1 MTGRSSNQEIEMTV
15 PAKLSVFLAA
25 TATYALARML
35 APAAADGELEQA
47 KLIIEHNATDKDT
60 GFQVFIDGDG
70 WERLE
75 IVGPNGVVTEVQGRG
90 SVNDLGLTELFFESV
105 EPENAKLPIAQVLA
119 MFPPGEYKFQAAA
132 SKLGGE
138 SGTLVGTARLTHK
151 IPVGVTLVEPAE
163 DAVLPKGDVKVR
175 WEPSGKALDGSPVKI
190 ISYQLIIEKD
200 EEPHPRMIGK
210 RGLSMYLAPSVTQ
223 ITIPAAFFE
232 PETEYE
238 WEVLAIEDSGNQTLQ
253 SSAFEID

>member
-1 MTGRSSNQEIEMTV
+1 MTV
-15 PAKLSVFLAA
+15 TAKFSVFLAA
-25 TATYALARML
+25 TTAFALAG
-35 APAAADGELEQA
+35 APAPVAADGELEQA

-60 GFQVFIDGDG
+60 GFQVFIDGEG
-70 WERLE
+70 WERLQ
-75 IVGPNGVVTEVQGRG
+75 IIGPNGVVTEVQSLGP
-90 SVNDLGLTELFFESV
+90 VKDLGMTELFFESV

-119 MFPPGEYKFQAAA
+119 MFPPGDYKFQAVA

-138 SGTLVGTARLTHK
+138 SGAMVGTARLTHK
-151 IPVGVTLVEPAE
+151 IPAGVTLLEPEE

-175 WEPSGKALDGSPVKI
+175 WQPSGKALDGSPVNI

-210 RGLSMYLAPSVTQ
+210 RGLSMYLPPSVTQ

-253 SSAFEID
+253 SSAFEIE

>member
-105 EPENAKLPIAQVLA
+105 EPENAKLPIARTCAIGSLA
-119 MFPPGEYKFQAAA
+119 FSGSTD
-132 SKLGGE
+132 SKNSSVRPKSL
-138 SGTLVGTARLTHK
+138 TL
-151 IPVGVTLVEPAE
+151 
-163 DAVLPKGDVKVR
+163 
-175 WEPSGKALDGSPVKI
+175 
-190 ISYQLIIEKD
+190 
-200 EEPHPRMIGK
+200 PR
-210 RGLSMYLAPSVTQ
+210 P
-223 ITIPAAFFE
+223 
-232 PETEYE
+232 
-238 WEVLAIEDSGNQTLQ
+238 
-253 SSAFEID
+253 